1 MLCALIAGG
10 QPCFWK
16 TVAAGVGK
24 YEVCISGLC
33 LFSVMD
39 TVFARG
45 FAAHRD
51 GRLTDAERDY
61 QAALAAEPHHVDAL
75 HYLGVLRHQQGQH
88 AEAAELVRRA
98 VDLRPTDAGLQ
109 LNLGNA
115 LKALGRLDDAIERFR
130 NALTLAPGFPLAQY
144 NLGNAYTAA
153 GRHEDAAD
161 AFEKALRLR
170 PDDPAAWNNFG
181 NALSALRRFK
191 DAAQAFRRAL
201 VLRPRHAGAHN
212 NLGMALNALGDTPG
226 AIEHFRAALD
236 VEPNYVAAHFNLGNL
251 LDANGNPADALPVLR
266 QAVGLQPRF
275 APGHFGLGHALARL
289 GRHEEAV
296 PHFERAVGL
305 DPKYGVAWLS
315 LGNAHLA
322 RGAHQAALRAFDQA
336 LRLDASMPA
345 AQLNRALALLAT
357 GDYARGLPAYE
368 ARLETAGSEPAPA
381 LPRWH
386 GEPMPG
392 RTLLVRAE
400 QGFGDTLQFVRF
412 APYAAQRVGRLVL
425 EVQPALVALLA
436 PAAKAARVELKSRA
450 DDTPS
455 RADAFC
461 PLLSLPHALG
471 VASPDAVP
479 ARTPYLVVPADYR
492 RKWRGSLGGQH
503 KRKIGIAWSG
513 RMQPGETRSAPV
525 EALAPLLALA
535 DVDWIVLQP
544 FLTPHERAVLR
555 AHPNAKAI
563 HGFEGRL
570 ENFADTGAIVDRLD
584 AVVSVDTSVAH
595 LAGVLGKPLWVML
608 AHAADWRWGIDSDR
622 CPWYPAARLVRQRTP
637 GAWREVIEDVA
648 VALRD

>member
-1 MLCALIAGG
+1 
-10 QPCFWK
+10 
-16 TVAAGVGK
+16 
-24 YEVCISGLC
+24 
-33 LFSVMD
+33 MD

-115 LKALGRLDDAIERFR
+115 LKALGRIDDAIERFR

-161 AFEKALRLR
+161 AFEKALRLQ

-191 DAAQAFRRAL
+191 DAAHAFKRAL
-201 VLRPRHAGAHN
+201 ALRPRHAGAHN
-212 NLGMALNALGDTPG
+212 NLGMALNALGDTHG
-226 AIEHFRAALD
+226 AIEHFRAALEA
-236 VEPNYVAAHFNLGNL
+236 EPNYVAAHFNLGNL
-251 LDANGNPADALPVLR
+251 LDANGNPEDALPVLR
-266 QAVGLQPRF
+266 KAVDLQPHF

-289 GRHEEAV
+289 GRHEQAV

-305 DPKYGVAWLS
+305 DPNYGVAWLS

-336 LRLDASMPA
+336 LRLDPRMPA
-345 AQLNRALALLAT
+345 AHLNRALALLTT

-368 ARLETAGSEPAPA
+368 WRLQTSGSEPTPT
-381 LPRWH
+381 LPRWT

-400 QGFGDTLQFVRF
+400 QGFGDTLQFIRF
-412 APYAAQRVGRLVL
+412 VPFAAKRVGKLVL
-425 EVQPALVALLA
+425 EVQPALVPLLA
-436 PAAKAARVELKSRA
+436 PAAHAARVELKSKA
-450 DDTPS
+450 DDLTTQ
-455 RADAFC
+455 ADAFC
-461 PLLSLPHALG
+461 PLLSLPLALG
-471 VASPDAVP
+471 ITSPDALP
-479 ARTPYLVVPADYR
+479 ARAPYLVVPADYR

-513 RMQPGETRSAPV
+513 RVQPGETRSAPV
-525 EALAPLLALA
+525 EALAPLFALEGI
-535 DVDWIVLQP
+535 DWIVLQP
-544 FLTPHERAVLR
+544 FLTGRERDVLR
-555 AHPNAKAI
+555 AHPNARSI
-563 HGFEGRL
+563 HCLEGRL
-570 ENFADTGAIVDRLD
+570 DNFADTGAIVDRLD

-595 LAGVLGKPLWVML
+595 LAGALGKPVWVML
-608 AHAADWRWGIDSDR
+608 PFAADWRWGVDAAGSA
-622 CPWYPAARLVRQRTP
+622 WYPGARLVRQRAP
-637 GAWREVIEDVA
+637 GEWREVIEQTA
-648 VALRD
+648 AELRT